1 MLAFLH
7 SFLVVEPLRLCI
19 FSITVRELGGL
30 WHVLQE
36 YPLYMWDDYQHFYC
50 TFFFLL
56 KFQCKTDKC
65 IPFWW
70 KCDTV
75 DDCGDGSDE
84 PDDCREYSEHWLW
97 IVVFFTFQTCRNH
110 LEKGRLTIL
119 IKM

>member
-1 MLAFLH
+1 M
-7 SFLVVEPLRLCI
+7 
-19 FSITVRELGGL
+19 FSRNT
-30 WHVLQE
+30 H
-36 YPLYMWDDYQHFYC
+36 C
-50 TFFFLL
+50 TCVMTINILSVPSSLL

-97 IVVFFTFQTCRNH
+97 ILVFVTFQTWRNH
-110 LEKGRLTIL
+110 LEKVYLTIL